1 MFKQLLL
8 ILLLTYEYIQQSEV
22 FFTRHITPSSIVSM
36 FKKLNKT
43 LEGKVGLKVHTGE
56 IGGPYYLRPDFLQE
70 IYDYTNGTFIECNT
84 AYTSYGRH
92 TTELHKYTLKRNGW
106 LDNDRRMQIMDEDPS
121 KDEQIPIPNHK
132 NISYNIVGEH
142 LKDFNSVLVLAH
154 FKGHAMGGFGG
165 ALKQLSIGFASR
177 AGKANIHSGG
187 FTTNYTECW
196 NHKAEQKDFT
206 SAMADAASSIVNYF
220 KERGGMAFINV
231 MANISVRCD
240 CGVGAPPPK
249 VRDLGILASL
259 DPVAIDRASFDL
271 IAKENN
277 EGSHEWIENSNQLLG
292 ENTLKVAEELGIG
305 SQKYTLIDVDD
316 QDSEEEE
323 EQKEKEEEE
332 PKEKEKEKEENYIF
346 LYIFTPV
353 VVLLLVI
360 IGIMGFF
367 LYKKDSEIKIKNASL
382 GISMTSHK

>member
-1 MFKQLLL
+1 
-8 ILLLTYEYIQQSEV
+8 
-22 FFTRHITPSSIVSM
+22 
-36 FKKLNKT
+36 
-43 LEGKVGLKVHTGE
+43 
-56 IGGPYYLRPDFLQE
+56 
-70 IYDYTNGTFIECNT
+70 
-84 AYTSYGRH
+84 
-92 TTELHKYTLKRNGW
+92 
-106 LDNDRRMQIMDEDPS
+106 
-121 KDEQIPIPNHK
+121 
-132 NISYNIVGEH
+132 
-142 LKDFNSVLVLAH
+142 
-154 FKGHAMGGFGG
+154 
-165 ALKQLSIGFASR
+165 
-177 AGKANIHSGG
+177 
-187 FTTNYTECW
+187 
-196 NHKAEQKDFT
+196 
-206 SAMADAASSIVNYF
+206 
-220 KERGGMAFINV
+220 MAFINV

-277 EGSHEWIENSNQLLG
+277 EGSYEWIENSNQLLG

-367 LYKKDSEIKIKNASL
+367 LYKKNSEIKIKNASL